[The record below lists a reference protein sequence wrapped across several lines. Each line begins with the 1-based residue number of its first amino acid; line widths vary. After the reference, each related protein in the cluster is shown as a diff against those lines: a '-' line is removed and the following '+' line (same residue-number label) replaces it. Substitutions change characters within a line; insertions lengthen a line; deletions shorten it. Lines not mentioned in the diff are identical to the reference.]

1 MCKQS
6 YNHISVYFIEIIHK
20 YLLSYFSEEQFDLSF
35 SKMLKL
41 SNELLGETLFFW
53 NKLFDK
59 QEDIGETRGAD
70 FSDNDGCQFVSSRKG
85 QKLKIRNI

>member
-1 MCKQS
+1 
-6 YNHISVYFIEIIHK
+6 
-20 YLLSYFSEEQFDLSF
+20 
-35 SKMLKL
+35 MLKL

-85 QKLKIRNI
+85 QKLKIRNIQQEVDYFMHTL

>member
-1 MCKQS
+1 
-6 YNHISVYFIEIIHK
+6 
-20 YLLSYFSEEQFDLSF
+20 
-35 SKMLKL
+35 MLKL

-85 QKLKIRNI
+85 QKLKIRNILQEVDYFMHILISNLEIPKVRLFLFKSKLT